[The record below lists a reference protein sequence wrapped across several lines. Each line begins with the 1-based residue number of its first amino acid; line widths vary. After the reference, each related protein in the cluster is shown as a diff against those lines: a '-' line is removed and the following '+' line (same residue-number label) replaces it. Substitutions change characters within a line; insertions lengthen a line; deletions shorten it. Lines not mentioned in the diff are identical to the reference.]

1 MKIVFND
8 TKKED
13 HLYLTKLIYIYFKD
27 IVDYSK
33 VYNNPNIYNIYNGD
47 ILYWFE
53 DRVDIDKNNIIYN
66 LLKYHLTNITSYD
79 NSDELDDIVYTLINK
94 INLYHSFRDAY
105 KNKIQSLYALA
116 MLKNDVYK
124 RKDISLIN
132 INGLILDCDDDLID
146 ISRDIYTICSPSTK
160 SYDIEFLDK
169 DYNIITSDTQVLEAL
184 LAIILL
190 TTRRYKK
197 RMIKKSKKIF
207 NKFKKF
213 KLNNSEV

>member
-13 HLYLTKLIYIYFKD
+13 HLYLTKLIYIYFKE

-33 VYNNPNIYNIYNGD
+33 VYNNPNIYNIYTDD
-47 ILYWFE
+47 IPYW
-53 DRVDIDKNNIIYN
+53 VDPRDTNKDTMIYN

-94 INLYHSFRDAY
+94 INLYHLFRDAY
-105 KNKIQSLYALA
+105 KNKIQSIHALA

-132 INGLILDCDDDLID
+132 INGLILNCDDDLID

-169 DYNIITSDTQVLEAL
+169 DYNSITSDTQVLEAL

-197 RMIKKSKKIF
+197 RMIKKSKKILGE
-207 NKFKKF
+207 FKKL

>member
-13 HLYLTKLIYIYFKD
+13 HLYLTKLIYIYFKE

-33 VYNNPNIYNIYNGD
+33 VYNNPNIYNIYTDD
-47 ILYWFE
+47 IPYW
-53 DRVDIDKNNIIYN
+53 VDPRDTNKDTMIYN

-105 KNKIQSLYALA
+105 KNKIQSIYALA

-132 INGLILDCDDDLID
+132 INGLILDCDDYFRD

-169 DYNIITSDTQVLEAL
+169 DYNIITSDTRVLEAL

-197 RMIKKSKKIF
+197 RMIKKSKKILDE
-207 NKFKKF
+207 FKKL

>member
-33 VYNNPNIYNIYNGD
+33 VYNNPNIYNIYTDD
-47 ILYWFE
+47 IPYW
-53 DRVDIDKNNIIYN
+53 VDPRDTNKDTMIYN

-105 KNKIQSLYALA
+105 KNKIQSIYALA
-116 MLKNDVYK
+116 MLTNYVYK

-132 INGLILDCDDDLID
+132 INGLILDCDDNLID

-169 DYNIITSDTQVLEAL
+169 DYNSITSDTQVLEAL

-197 RMIKKSKKIF
+197 RMIKKSKKILDEL
-207 NKFKKF
+207 KKI

>member
-13 HLYLTKLIYIYFKD
+13 HLYLTKLIYIYFKE

-33 VYNNPNIYNIYNGD
+33 VYNNPNIYNIYTDD
-47 ILYWFE
+47 IPYW
-53 DRVDIDKNNIIYN
+53 VDPRDTNKDTMIYN

-116 MLKNDVYK
+116 MLTNYVYK

-132 INGLILDCDDDLID
+132 INGLILDCDDNLID

-169 DYNIITSDTQVLEAL
+169 DYNSITSDTQVLEAL
-184 LAIILL
+184 LTIILL

-197 RMIKKSKKIF
+197 RMIKKSKKNIRRI
-207 NKFKKF
+207 
-213 KLNNSEV
+213 

>member
-13 HLYLTKLIYIYFKD
+13 HLYLTKLIYIYFKE

-33 VYNNPNIYNIYNGD
+33 VYNNPNIYNIYTDD
-47 ILYWFE
+47 IPYW
-53 DRVDIDKNNIIYN
+53 VDPRDTNKDTMIYN

-116 MLKNDVYK
+116 MLTNYVYK

-132 INGLILDCDDDLID
+132 INGLILDCDDNLID

>member
-13 HLYLTKLIYIYFKD
+13 HLYLTKLIYIYFKE

-33 VYNNPNIYNIYNGD
+33 VLNSPTIFNIYTEDIAYGFFRGTNKDIMIYN
-47 ILYWFE
+47 F
-53 DRVDIDKNNIIYN
+53 
-66 LLKYHLTNITSYD
+66 LKYHLTNITSYD

-94 INLYHSFRDAY
+94 IKLYHLFRDEY
-105 KNKIQSLYALA
+105 KNKTQSLLALI
-116 MLKNDVYK
+116 MLTNAVYK

-132 INGLILDCDDDLID
+132 INGLILDCDDNLID
-146 ISRDIYTICSPSTK
+146 ISEDIFTICSPSTK

-169 DYNIITSDTQVLEAL
+169 DYNSITSDTQVLEAL
-184 LAIILL
+184 LTIILL

-197 RMIKKSKKIF
+197 RMIKKSKKIL

>member
-13 HLYLTKLIYIYFKD
+13 HLYLTKLIYIYFKE

-33 VYNNPNIYNIYNGD
+33 VYNNPNIYNIYTDD
-47 ILYWFE
+47 IPYW
-53 DRVDIDKNNIIYN
+53 VDPRDTNKDTMIYN

-94 INLYHSFRDAY
+94 INLYHSFIDAY

-132 INGLILDCDDDLID
+132 INGLILNCDDDLID

-197 RMIKKSKKIF
+197 RMIKKSKKIL

>member
-13 HLYLTKLIYIYFKD
+13 HLYLTKLIYIYFKE

-33 VYNNPNIYNIYNGD
+33 VYNNPNIYNIYTDD
-47 ILYWFE
+47 IPYW
-53 DRVDIDKNNIIYN
+53 VDPRDTNKDTMIYN

-116 MLKNDVYK
+116 MLKNYVYK

-132 INGLILDCDDDLID
+132 INGLILDCDDYLRD

>member
-13 HLYLTKLIYIYFKD
+13 HLHLTKLIYIYFKD

-47 ILYWFE
+47 ILYRLE
-53 DRVDIDKNNIIYN
+53 DRVDNDKNNIIYN

-94 INLYHSFRDAY
+94 IKLYHLFRDEY
-105 KNKIQSLYALA
+105 KNKTQSLLALI
-116 MLKNDVYK
+116 MLTNAVYK

-132 INGLILDCDDDLID
+132 INGLILDCDDNLID

-169 DYNIITSDTQVLEAL
+169 DYNSITSDTQVLEAL
-184 LAIILL
+184 LTIILL

-197 RMIKKSKKIF
+197 RMIKKSKKNTQQI
-207 NKFKKF
+207 
-213 KLNNSEV
+213 

>member
-13 HLYLTKLIYIYFKD
+13 HLYLTKLLDIYLKE

-33 VYNNPNIYNIYNGD
+33 ANNKHIIFNIYTD
-47 ILYWFE
+47 DMPYWLE
-53 DRVDIDKNNIIYN
+53 VKDNRIYN
-66 LLKYHLTNITSYD
+66 LLKYHLTNITPYD
-79 NSDELDDIVYTLINK
+79 NSDELDDIVYTLVNK
-94 INLYHSFRDAY
+94 IDQCYLFRDEY
-105 KNKIQSLYALA
+105 KNKIQSLHALT
-116 MLKNDVYK
+116 MLTNDVYK

-132 INGLILDCDDDLID
+132 INGLILDCYDDLRD
-146 ISRDIYTICSPSTK
+146 FSRDIYTICSPSTK

-169 DYNIITSDTQVLEAL
+169 DYNSITSDTQVLEAL

-197 RMIKKSKKIF
+197 RMIKKSKKILGE
-207 NKFKKF
+207 FKKL

>member
-13 HLYLTKLIYIYFKD
+13 HLYLTKLIYIYFKE

-33 VYNNPNIYNIYNGD
+33 VYNNPNIYNIYTDD
-47 ILYWFE
+47 IPYW
-53 DRVDIDKNNIIYN
+53 VDPRDTNKDTMIYN

-105 KNKIQSLYALA
+105 KNKIQSIYALA
-116 MLKNDVYK
+116 MLTNYVYK

-132 INGLILDCDDDLID
+132 INGLILDCDDNLID

-169 DYNIITSDTQVLEAL
+169 DYNSITSDTQVLEAL

-197 RMIKKSKKIF
+197 RMIKKSKKL
-207 NKFKKF
+207 

>member
-13 HLYLTKLIYIYFKD
+13 HLYLTKLIYIYFKE

-33 VYNNPNIYNIYNGD
+33 VYNNPNIYNIYTDD
-47 ILYWFE
+47 IPYW
-53 DRVDIDKNNIIYN
+53 VDPRDTNKDTMIYN

-116 MLKNDVYK
+116 MLTNDVYK

-132 INGLILDCDDDLID
+132 INGLILDCDDNLID

-169 DYNIITSDTQVLEAL
+169 DYNSITSDTQVLEAL
-184 LAIILL
+184 LTIILL

-197 RMIKKSKKIF
+197 RMIKKSKKILDE
-207 NKFKKF
+207 FKKL

>member
-13 HLYLTKLIYIYFKD
+13 HSYLTKLIYIYFKE

-33 VYNNPNIYNIYNGD
+33 VYNNPNIYNIYTDD
-47 ILYWFE
+47 IPYWFE
-53 DRVDIDKNNIIYN
+53 PRDTNKDTMIYN

-94 INLYHSFRDAY
+94 INLYHSFRDEY
-105 KNKIQSLYALA
+105 KNKIQSLHALI
-116 MLKNDVYK
+116 MLTNDVYK

-132 INGLILDCDDDLID
+132 INGLILNRDDNLID

-169 DYNIITSDTQVLEAL
+169 DYNIITSDTKVLEAL

-197 RMIKKSKKIF
+197 RMIKKSKKYSK
-207 NKFKKF
+207 NLKKL
-213 KLNNSEV
+213 KLNNIEV

>member
-13 HLYLTKLIYIYFKD
+13 HLYLTKLIYIYFKE

-33 VYNNPNIYNIYNGD
+33 VYNNPNIYNIYTDD
-47 ILYWFE
+47 IPYW
-53 DRVDIDKNNIIYN
+53 VDPRDTNKDTMIYN

-105 KNKIQSLYALA
+105 KNKIQSIYALA
-116 MLKNDVYK
+116 MLKNYVYK
-124 RKDISLIN
+124 RKDISLID
-132 INGLILDCDDDLID
+132 INGLILDCDDNLID

-169 DYNIITSDTQVLEAL
+169 DYNSITSDTKVLEAL

-197 RMIKKSKKIF
+197 RMIKKSKKILDE
-207 NKFKKF
+207 FKKL

>member
-13 HLYLTKLIYIYFKD
+13 HLYLTKLIYIYFKE

-33 VYNNPNIYNIYNGD
+33 VYNNPNIYNIYTDD
-47 ILYWFE
+47 IPYW
-53 DRVDIDKNNIIYN
+53 VDPRDTNKDTMIYN

-94 INLYHSFRDAY
+94 INLYHLFTAEY
-105 KNKIQSLYALA
+105 KSKIQSLQALT
-116 MLKNDVYK
+116 MLTNDVYK

-132 INGLILDCDDDLID
+132 INGLILNCDDDLID

-169 DYNIITSDTQVLEAL
+169 DYNSITSDTQVLEAL

-197 RMIKKSKKIF
+197 RMIKKSKKIL

>member
-13 HLYLTKLIYIYFKD
+13 HLYLTKLIYIYFKE

-33 VYNNPNIYNIYNGD
+33 VYNNTNIYNIYTDD
-47 ILYWFE
+47 IPYW
-53 DRVDIDKNNIIYN
+53 VDPRDTNKDTMIYN

-94 INLYHSFRDAY
+94 INLYHLFTAEY
-105 KNKIQSLYALA
+105 KSKIQSLQALT
-116 MLKNDVYK
+116 MLTNDVYK

-132 INGLILDCDDDLID
+132 INGLILDCYDDLRD

-197 RMIKKSKKIF
+197 RMIKKSKKIL

>member
-33 VYNNPNIYNIYNGD
+33 VYNNPNIYNIYTDD
-47 ILYWFE
+47 IPYW
-53 DRVDIDKNNIIYN
+53 VDPRDTNKDTMIYN

-105 KNKIQSLYALA
+105 KNKIQSIYALA
-116 MLKNDVYK
+116 MLTNYVYK

-132 INGLILDCDDDLID
+132 INGLILDCDDNLID

-169 DYNIITSDTQVLEAL
+169 DYNSITSDTQVLEAL

-197 RMIKKSKKIF
+197 RMIKKSKKILDE
-207 NKFKKF
+207 FKKL

>member
-13 HLYLTKLIYIYFKD
+13 HSYLTKLIYIYFKE

-33 VYNNPNIYNIYNGD
+33 VYNNPTIYNIYTTDD
-47 ILYWFE
+47 IPYGVE
-53 DRVDIDKNNIIYN
+53 PIDSNKDIMIYN

-116 MLKNDVYK
+116 MLTNYVYK

-132 INGLILDCDDDLID
+132 INGLILDCDDNLID

-197 RMIKKSKKIF
+197 RMIKKSKKYS
-207 NKFKKF
+207 
-213 KLNNSEV
+213 NNLKN

>member
-13 HLYLTKLIYIYFKD
+13 HSYLTKLIYIYFKE

-33 VYNNPNIYNIYNGD
+33 VYNNPTIYNIYTTDD
-47 ILYWFE
+47 IPYGVE
-53 DRVDIDKNNIIYN
+53 PIDSNKDIMIYN

-94 INLYHSFRDAY
+94 TNLYHSFRDAY

-116 MLKNDVYK
+116 MLTNYVYK

-132 INGLILDCDDDLID
+132 INGLILDCDDNLID

-197 RMIKKSKKIF
+197 RMIKKSKKYS
-207 NKFKKF
+207 
-213 KLNNSEV
+213 NNLKN

>member
-13 HLYLTKLIYIYFKD
+13 HLYLTKLIYIYFKE

-33 VYNNPNIYNIYNGD
+33 VYNNPNIYNIYTDD
-47 ILYWFE
+47 IPYW
-53 DRVDIDKNNIIYN
+53 VDPRDTNKDTMIYN

-116 MLKNDVYK
+116 MLTNYVYK

-132 INGLILDCDDDLID
+132 INGLILDCDDNLID

-169 DYNIITSDTQVLEAL
+169 DYNSITSDTQVLEAL

-197 RMIKKSKKIF
+197 RMIKKSKKL
-207 NKFKKF
+207 

>member
-13 HLYLTKLIYIYFKD
+13 HLYLTKLIYIYFKE

-33 VYNNPNIYNIYNGD
+33 VYNNPNIYNIYTDD
-47 ILYWFE
+47 IPYW
-53 DRVDIDKNNIIYN
+53 VDPRDTNKDTMIYN

-105 KNKIQSLYALA
+105 KNKIQSIHTLA

-132 INGLILDCDDDLID
+132 INGLILDCDDDLRD

-169 DYNIITSDTQVLEAL
+169 DYNIITSDTKVLEAL

>member
-13 HLYLTKLIYIYFKD
+13 HLYLTKLIYIYFKE

-33 VYNNPNIYNIYNGD
+33 VYNNTNIYNIYTDD
-47 ILYWFE
+47 IPYW
-53 DRVDIDKNNIIYN
+53 VDPRDTNKDTMIYN

-94 INLYHSFRDAY
+94 INLYHLFTAEY
-105 KNKIQSLYALA
+105 KSKIQSLQALT
-116 MLKNDVYK
+116 MLTNDVYK

-132 INGLILDCDDDLID
+132 INGLILDCYDDLID

-197 RMIKKSKKIF
+197 RMIKKSKKIL

>member
-13 HLYLTKLIYIYFKD
+13 HLYLTKLIYIYFKE

-33 VYNNPNIYNIYNGD
+33 VYNNPNIYNIYTDD
-47 ILYWFE
+47 IPYW
-53 DRVDIDKNNIIYN
+53 VDPRDTNKDTMIYN

-105 KNKIQSLYALA
+105 KNKIQSIYALA
-116 MLKNDVYK
+116 MLTNYVYK

-132 INGLILDCDDDLID
+132 INGLILDCDDNLID

-169 DYNIITSDTQVLEAL
+169 DYNSITSDTQVLEAL
-184 LAIILL
+184 LTIILL

-197 RMIKKSKKIF
+197 RMIKKSKKIL

>member
-13 HLYLTKLIYIYFKD
+13 HLYLTKLIYIYFKE

-33 VYNNPNIYNIYNGD
+33 VYNNPNIYNIYTDD
-47 ILYWFE
+47 IPYW
-53 DRVDIDKNNIIYN
+53 VDPRDTNKDTMIYN

-105 KNKIQSLYALA
+105 KNKIQSIYALA
-116 MLKNDVYK
+116 MLTNYVYK

-132 INGLILDCDDDLID
+132 INGLILDCDDNLID

-169 DYNIITSDTQVLEAL
+169 DYNSITSDTQVLEAL
-184 LAIILL
+184 LTIILL

-197 RMIKKSKKIF
+197 RMIKKSKKILDE
-207 NKFKKF
+207 FKKL

>member
-13 HLYLTKLIYIYFKD
+13 HLYLTKLIYIYFKE

-33 VYNNPNIYNIYNGD
+33 VLNSPTIFNIYTEDIAYGFFRGTNKDIMIYN
-47 ILYWFE
+47 F
-53 DRVDIDKNNIIYN
+53 
-66 LLKYHLTNITSYD
+66 LKYHLTNITSYD

-94 INLYHSFRDAY
+94 IKLYHLFRDEY
-105 KNKIQSLYALA
+105 KNKTQSLLALI
-116 MLKNDVYK
+116 MLTNAVYK

-132 INGLILDCDDDLID
+132 INGLILDCDDNLID

-169 DYNIITSDTQVLEAL
+169 DYNSITSDTQVLEAL
-184 LAIILL
+184 LTIILL

-197 RMIKKSKKIF
+197 RMIKKSKKIL

>member
-13 HLYLTKLIYIYFKD
+13 HLYLTKLIYIYFKE

-33 VYNNPNIYNIYNGD
+33 VYNNPNIYNIYTDD
-47 ILYWFE
+47 IPYL
-53 DRVDIDKNNIIYN
+53 VDPRDTNKDTMIYN

-94 INLYHSFRDAY
+94 INLYHLFRDAY
-105 KNKIQSLYALA
+105 KNKIQSIYALA
-116 MLKNDVYK
+116 MLTNYVYK

-132 INGLILDCDDDLID
+132 INGLILNCDDDLID

-184 LAIILL
+184 LTIILL

-197 RMIKKSKKIF
+197 RMIKKSKKILDE
-207 NKFKKF
+207 FKKL

>member
-13 HLYLTKLIYIYFKD
+13 HLYLTKLIYIYFKE

-33 VYNNPNIYNIYNGD
+33 VYNNPNIYNIYTDD
-47 ILYWFE
+47 ISYVFE
-53 DRVDIDKNNIIYN
+53 PRDTNKDTMIYN

-105 KNKIQSLYALA
+105 KNKIQSIYALA

-132 INGLILDCDDDLID
+132 INGLILDCDDDLMD

-169 DYNIITSDTQVLEAL
+169 DYNSITSDTQVLEAL

-197 RMIKKSKKIF
+197 RMIKKSKKL
-207 NKFKKF
+207 